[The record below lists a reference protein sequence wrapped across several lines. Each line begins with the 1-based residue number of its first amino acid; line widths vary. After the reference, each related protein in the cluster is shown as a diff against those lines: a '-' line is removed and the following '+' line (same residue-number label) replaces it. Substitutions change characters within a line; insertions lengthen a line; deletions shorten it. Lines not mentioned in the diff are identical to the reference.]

1 MLSIS
6 TIDDTSRSA
15 CKTMKM
21 LSKQMMIL
29 NASLKKDDNL
39 VSLHCEEIYKVL
51 SNSLSSL
58 RGIQNSLLKL
68 GVKIMDSDDTKKI
81 EEDIGELEKNTPKC
95 ITVTLKEYT
104 FLNAVFL
111 EYIKIQ
117 TNSSDEYSLFSS
129 PNSSDNLV
137 LKNGST

>member
-6 TIDDTSRSA
+6 TIDDTSRAA

-29 NASLKKDDNL
+29 NASFKKDEDFI
-39 VSLHCEEIYKVL
+39 SSHGDEIYKVL
-51 SNSLSSL
+51 SNSLSAL

-68 GVKIMDSDDTKKI
+68 GVKIMNSDDTKQI
-81 EEDIGELEKNTPKC
+81 EEDIGEIEKDTPTC

-111 EYIKIQ
+111 EYTKIQ

-129 PNSSDNLV
+129 HNSSDNLV
-137 LKNGST
+137 LENGST

>member
-6 TIDDTSRSA
+6 TIDDTSRAA

-29 NASLKKDDNL
+29 NVSLKKDDNF
-39 VSLHCEEIYKVL
+39 VSAHGDEIYKVL

-68 GVKIMDSDDTKKI
+68 GVKIMNSDDTKQI
-81 EEDIGELEKNTPKC
+81 EKDIGELEKEDPKY
-95 ITVTLKEYT
+95 ITVTLKEYA
-104 FLNAVFL
+104 FLNIVFL
-111 EYIKIQ
+111 EYTKIQ

-129 PNSSDNLV
+129 HNISDNLV
-137 LKNGST
+137 LENGST